1 MRLIPM
7 LGGLVSA
14 MLSAARAQDVVK
26 VDPAHYKVEVEN
38 ADVRV
43 LRVRLG
49 PHERAAMHSHPSR
62 VVVFLTDL
70 HLKFTDPNGKTEK
83 VAGKAGHAGLGKA
96 VTHMTENV
104 SDSACEL
111 IEVELKGKH

>member
-1 MRLIPM
+1 MRLTLLLCG
-7 LGGLVSA
+7 LGCA
-14 MLSAARAQDVVK
+14 TLSPAHAQDVVK
-26 VDPAHYKVEVEN
+26 VAPAHYKVEAEN

-49 PHERAAMHSHPSR
+49 PHERVAMHSHPSR

-70 HLKFTDPNGKTEK
+70 HLRFTDPNGKTEE
-83 VAGKAGHAGLGKA
+83 VEGKAGHAGLGKA
-96 VTHMTENV
+96 VTHATENV

-111 IEVELKGKH
+111 IEIELKGKH